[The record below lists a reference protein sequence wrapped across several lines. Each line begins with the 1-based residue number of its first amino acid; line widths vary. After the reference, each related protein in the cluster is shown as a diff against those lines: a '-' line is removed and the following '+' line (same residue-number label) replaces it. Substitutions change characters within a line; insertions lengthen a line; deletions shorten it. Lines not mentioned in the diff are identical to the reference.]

1 MKEKN
6 SRRGQ
11 LLAIVLALSTT
22 GCATGYHSTGFTG
35 GYSDAELAPDVFR
48 VTFRGNGYTE
58 PERVQDFALL
68 HAAEL
73 ALSHG
78 YTHFGILSSGSGA
91 TQSSFTTPGQAYS
104 TGQVQVYGRSA
115 FYSGQTTYI
124 SGQTFVFNKPHAS
137 LIVKCFHG
145 EQPDVDLFD
154 ARFLRRSLG
163 EKYHVKEH

>member
-1 MKEKN
+1 MHEKD
-6 SRRGQ
+6 SRRGR
-11 LLAIVLALSTT
+11 LLTIVLALSTA

-35 GYSDAELAPDVFR
+35 GYSDTQLAPDVFR
-48 VTFRGNGYTE
+48 VTFRGNAYTE

-78 YTHFGILSSGSGA
+78 YTHFGILSAGSGS

-104 TGQVQVYGRSA
+104 SGQVQVYGRSA
-115 FYSGQTTYI
+115 FYSGQTTYVP
-124 SGQTFVFNKPHAS
+124 GQTFVFNKPRAG

-145 EQPDVDLFD
+145 EQPGIDLFD
-154 ARFLRRSLG
+154 AQFLRKSVR
-163 EKYHVKEH
+163 EKYHIKER